1 MGKAD
6 LIMKQDYSQS
16 SSVVRSDP
24 SFFLSSPDDTK
35 MVKMK
40 REKRKII
47 NVKKKL

>member
-6 LIMKQDYSQS
+6 LIMKQDSSQS
-16 SSVVRSDP
+16 SSVVRSGP
-24 SFFLSSPDDTK
+24 SFLPSSDDTK